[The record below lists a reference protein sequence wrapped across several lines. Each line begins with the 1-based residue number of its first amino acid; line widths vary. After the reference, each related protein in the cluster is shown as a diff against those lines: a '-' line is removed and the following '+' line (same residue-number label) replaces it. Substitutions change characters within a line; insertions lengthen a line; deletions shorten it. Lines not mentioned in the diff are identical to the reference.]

1 MRHVL
6 YSLFPILFSLKY
18 YKTKILFLSQII
30 LLLILSSIIFRL
42 FLYFYNSDVST
53 ICKIID
59 SMSYS
64 KVCKYGFPNLKEY
77 QTAYHV
83 VREADLLCGYDF
95 NRAILFGVHQH
106 NLSYTNAFHRSKQLY
121 QERIDNI
128 VNKHMFVTAFGQSL
142 ANELYEKELEK
153 IECLEQML

>member
-1 MRHVL
+1 
-6 YSLFPILFSLKY
+6 
-18 YKTKILFLSQII
+18 
-30 LLLILSSIIFRL
+30 
-42 FLYFYNSDVST
+42 
-53 ICKIID
+53 
-59 SMSYS
+59 MSYS

-77 QTAYHV
+77 QTAYHI

-95 NRAILFGVHQH
+95 NRAILFGIHQR
-106 NLSYTNAFHRSKQLY
+106 NLSYTNSFHRSKQLY